1 MAYLNTFHRKWTLYK
16 SLHGMLESALFSW
29 NRSVWCWFSIAE
41 NFGFALSF
49 LVFYLAKPLPLPF
62 PDTTSSFWRV
72 SRAGNWLW
80 KQLQSWKR
88 KNWRIGRRGRKGEE
102 WRLKRGSWGEQSMSN
117 EKVFCGAPVKEIWNI
132 LSRPASCRAPFRV
145 PLQHVMPSPISPP
158 PSVSM
163 PSPIPRPCAP
173 HDISPKHPMEDESW
187 WDFRPQ
193 ASPDDDQ
200 GGFTRRTG
208 ISCQL
213 IYENSMVWPNHC
225 IVWHGTYGITP
236 THVPKAST
244 AFTHHCH

>member
-1 MAYLNTFHRKWTLYK
+1 MVCWNQHY
-16 SLHGMLESALFSW
+16 SHGTGVCDADSALLKISGCRF
-29 NRSVWCWFSIAE
+29 F
-41 NFGFALSF
+41 FG
-49 LVFYLAKPLPLPF
+49 FYLAKPLPLPF